1 MTSQRQ
7 ENSLDTSP
15 DTDGGKPVKHRKL
28 SIALL
33 LIFTLLIVAVVTRII
48 WLDAIA
54 GFLIVEDDISR
65 ADVIVIL
72 GGGGPGRV
80 EHAVKLYQS
89 DYANWIIA
97 TGIKRNLPGLVITW
111 PQLAMKHAVSLG
123 VPESVF
129 ILEERPTS
137 TYEDALYIKEDML
150 DRGFKSA
157 IIVSSPYHMR
167 RVRMIFRKIFE
178 DKEDIFLQFSP
189 VEDSDFQTHRW
200 WTREGDLINVVNEY
214 CKLVLY
220 FFKYMI

>member
-15 DTDGGKPVKHRKL
+15 DTDGRKPVKHRKL

-33 LIFTLLIVAVVTRII
+33 LIFILLIVAVVTRII

-54 GFLIVEDDISR
+54 EFLIVEDDISR

-72 GGGGPGRV
+72 GGGGPERV

-97 TGIKRNLPGLVITW
+97 TGMENKLPGLVTTW
-111 PQLAMKHAVSLG
+111 SQLAMKHAVSLG

-137 TYEDALYIKEDML
+137 TYEDALYVKEDML

-167 RVRMIFRKIFE
+167 RARMIFRKIFE
-178 DKEDIFLQFSP
+178 DREDIFLQFSP
-189 VEDSDFQTHRW
+189 AKDSDFQTHRW

-214 CKLVLY
+214 CKLALY

>member
-7 ENSLDTSP
+7 ENSLDTSS
-15 DTDGGKPVKHRKL
+15 DIDGGKPVKHRKL

-33 LIFTLLIVAVVTRII
+33 LIFTLLIVAVVTRVI

-54 GFLIVEDDISR
+54 GFLVVEDDISR

-72 GGGGPGRV
+72 GGGGPERV

-89 DYANWIIA
+89 DYGNWIIA
-97 TGIKRNLPGLVITW
+97 TGMENKLPGLVTTW

-123 VPESVF
+123 VSESVF

-167 RVRMIFRKIFE
+167 RARMIFRKVFE

-189 VEDSDFQTHRW
+189 AEDSDFQAHRW
-200 WTREGDLINVVNEY
+200 WTREGDLIDVVNEY
-214 CKLVLY
+214 CKLALY

>member
-7 ENSLDTSP
+7 ENSLDTSS

-33 LIFTLLIVAVVTRII
+33 LIFTLLIVAVVTRVI

-54 GFLIVEDDISR
+54 GFLVVEDDISR

-72 GGGGPGRV
+72 GGGGPERV

-89 DYANWIIA
+89 DYGNWIIA
-97 TGIKRNLPGLVITW
+97 TGMENKLPGLVTTW

-167 RVRMIFRKIFE
+167 RARMIFRKVFE

-189 VEDSDFQTHRW
+189 AEDSDFHPHRW
-200 WTREGDLINVVNEY
+200 WTHERDLIDVVNEY
-214 CKLVLY
+214 CKLALY